1 MFSITTAFL
10 PQFGKKKLGFRSN
23 FNLMLYSAA
32 GSLGSYLSGIARS
45 STGSYKW
52 AFLWNA
58 SAWLV
63 VVATAVANFI
73 LYDRKRSARAS
84 DSVSP

>member
-23 FNLMLYSAA
+23 FNLMVYSAA
-32 GSLGSYLSGIARS
+32 GSLGSYLSAIARS
-45 STGSYKW
+45 ATGTYKW

-63 VVATAVANFI
+63 VVGTALANFI
-73 LYDRKRSARAS
+73 LYDRKRSTPAS
-84 DSVSP
+84 DSLTP